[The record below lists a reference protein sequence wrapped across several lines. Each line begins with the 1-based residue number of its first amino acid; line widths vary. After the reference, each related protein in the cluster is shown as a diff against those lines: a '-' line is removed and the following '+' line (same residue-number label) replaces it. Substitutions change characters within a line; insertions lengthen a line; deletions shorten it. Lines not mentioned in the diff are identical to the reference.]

1 MSGNAIL
8 TRAASALLE
17 SQEGLQGLRKMDIM
31 EVKSMKR
38 PPPKLQAVLTCVA
51 MLKGLKEPDKWKT
64 SLKMMSDTG
73 FVNSLMTISHEDL
86 KDKKVVQLRELI
98 AKEQLT
104 PEAVSDVAEVFL
116 KWVIALVDCYAAVSE
131 SRGGTTTNDAK
142 APGGSPSDAP
152 MSTSE
157 LAWQYLRGHEFE
169 DQLSEDAEL
178 GGAPIRLVNAR
189 YLIRLAK
196 QGGRLV
202 RRQDLPEEAFVPLAT
217 LRRLGLGS
225 SNSLRVNDVL
235 PLSHTS
241 IS

>member
-104 PEAVSDVAEVFL
+104 PEAVRKLSRTARDE
-116 KWVIALVDCYAAVSE
+116 DCQWS
-131 SRGGTTTNDAK
+131 
-142 APGGSPSDAP
+142 APSV
-152 MSTSE
+152 
-157 LAWQYLRGHEFE
+157 
-169 DQLSEDAEL
+169 
-178 GGAPIRLVNAR
+178 LVNWMFT
-189 YLIRLAK
+189 
-196 QGGRLV
+196 V
-202 RRQDLPEEAFVPLAT
+202 PRRT
-217 LRRLGLGS
+217 
-225 SNSLRVNDVL
+225 
-235 PLSHTS
+235 
-241 IS
+241 